1 MCRLRIGT
9 EILLKI
15 SVPSILPGVIVSR
28 LGGIWRFSAH
38 CPHHHP
44 SPNGDTLFTEEGFHL
59 PTQGRIYTQTETPAR
74 ALEKGKSM
82 YTPAAL
88 LDGAIKK
95 LTDEKGEI
103 IVSTFF
109 DGTEALA
116 IEGNR
121 LIIKVDTDLTRS
133 ILQQRF
139 AAEVADIISEL
150 AGGDTRLTPEFISDP
165 ARIARYEKSK
175 SELSGY
181 SFDTFIV
188 GSSNKLAHAACV
200 AVANGLCSQG
210 GLSAIYNPLFI
221 YGPSGLGKTHLL
233 KAIISMVENNRFD
246 KKVVYIR
253 GEEFTSQL
261 IEAIQNGSQSEFR
274 EKYRYADLLLVDDI
288 QFIAGKDSTQEE
300 FFHTFNA
307 LYESNKQIVLASDR
321 PPKEMATLEERLRTR
336 FEWGLITDIQPPD
349 LETRMAIVN
358 AKARTF
364 GLELTYEVSEFIAA
378 SITSNV
384 RQLEGVVK
392 KIAAL
397 QAILPQSSI
406 DRSIAERA
414 IRDIRQENPGLSPT
428 PDLILTEVSSFTG
441 ITKDK
446 ILGRSKSKEIAR
458 ARQILVYL
466 ITEMTEL
473 SLPDIGR
480 FIGRDHTTA
489 LYARDKIRG
498 EIQVD
503 PELAATIKDLKKNIR
518 NR

>member
-1 MCRLRIGT
+1 IAAIGAGST
-9 EILLKI
+9 E
-15 SVPSILPGVIVSR
+15 P
-28 LGGIWRFSAH
+28 
-38 CPHHHP
+38 
-44 SPNGDTLFTEEGFHL
+44 FH
-59 PTQGRIYTQTETPAR
+59 
-74 ALEKGKSM
+74 
-82 YTPAAL
+82 
-88 LDGAIKK
+88 D
-95 LTDEKGEI
+95 
-103 IVSTFF
+103 
-109 DGTEALA
+109 
-116 IEGNR
+116 
-121 LIIKVDTDLTRS
+121 
-133 ILQQRF
+133 
-139 AAEVADIISEL
+139 
-150 AGGDTRLTPEFISDP
+150 
-165 ARIARYEKSK
+165 
-175 SELSGY
+175 
-181 SFDTFIV
+181 
-188 GSSNKLAHAACV
+188 
-200 AVANGLCSQG
+200 
-210 GLSAIYNPLFI
+210 
-221 YGPSGLGKTHLL
+221 
-233 KAIISMVENNRFD
+233 
-246 KKVVYIR
+246 
-253 GEEFTSQL
+253 
-261 IEAIQNGSQSEFR
+261 
-274 EKYRYADLLLVDDI
+274 KYRNVDVLLVDDV
-288 QFIAGKDSTQEE
+288 QFIGGKESTQEE

-397 QAILPQSSI
+397 QAILPQSTI